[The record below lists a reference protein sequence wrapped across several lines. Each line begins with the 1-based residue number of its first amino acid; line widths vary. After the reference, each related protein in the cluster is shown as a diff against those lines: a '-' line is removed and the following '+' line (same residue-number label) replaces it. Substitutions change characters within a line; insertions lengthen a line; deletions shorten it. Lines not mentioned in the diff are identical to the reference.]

1 MEHAAGIPYD
11 PRTSRCHLRSKGDDC
26 HLRVT
31 HMPSII
37 QTLRTKFA
45 RVEQYD
51 VTKLAWFDETLCKS
65 RRFGSAPCGGRVL
78 GPVTP
83 YRLIQGVQRIRI
95 TPQAEGVDG
104 VLIAVGS

>member
-1 MEHAAGIPYD
+1 MTHELFDVISGARAMIVICG
-11 PRTSRCHLRSKGDDC
+11 
-26 HLRVT
+26 VT

-37 QTLRTKFA
+37 QTLRTRFA

-51 VTKLAWFDETLCKS
+51 VTKLAWFDETLCKIAT
-65 RRFGSAPCGGRVL
+65 FGPARCGGRVL

-95 TPQAEGVDG
+95 TPQAEGGPEMSFNKEV
-104 VLIAVGS
+104 